1 MIWCVL
7 NHMLITR
14 GAGSQAGST
23 PGHQFSSH
31 QRQPSNYWA
40 RCISVSART
49 VLWRSLAT
57 ARDPG
62 RHTDEVGAQFLRRS
76 AASIGRICCARALH
90 YSHVD
95 RKSSPQAAL
104 APHPGQDLASAH
116 QLVPRSA
123 SNIGS
128 ISGQHGQGLRA
139 TSRVRLWCGRHA
151 GRVDRYSYH
160 PPPPGSQHPAALTTS
175 CRCRRALRH
184 LRGVQ
189 VPGGWRCIG
198 IAAPR
203 GCVPRLPG
211 LLRAPAA
218 SDPGGLSPRR
228 SRGCIRSGTSARRPS
243 AQGW

>member
-1 MIWCVL
+1 MELDCRAPMIWCVL
-7 NHMLITR
+7 NQMLITR

-40 RCISVSART
+40 RCNSVNART
-49 VLWRSLAT
+49 VLWRSLAA

-76 AASIGRICCARALH
+76 EASIGRICCARALH

-128 ISGQHGQGLRA
+128 SSGQHGQGLRA

-151 GRVDRYSYH
+151 GRVDRYSCPH
-160 PPPPGSQHPAALTTS
+160 PCPGSQHPAALTTFHVAPG
-175 CRCRRALRH
+175 ALYGTYEAFKYR
-184 LRGVQ
+184 V
-189 VPGGWRCIG
+189 GGGASG

-211 LLRAPAA
+211 LLR
-218 SDPGGLSPRR
+218 SDI
-228 SRGCIRSGTSARRPS
+228 GCLC
-243 AQGW
+243 